1 MMNPFSIVIRF
12 AIILLSGIYVFEA
25 QWELPLL
32 LFTFVEIVPLGL
44 QLLDIG
50 RKQQYLVFGGL
61 MAFAYL
67 FDYQQNEKGSSHLD
81 NLVLGLSIPYLLAT
95 LWYSAPVFS
104 QLLRPARRVLSDWLR
119 VFALGYWITGAV
131 WAVMFLNDIQPLGFD
146 PVIVSLTAA
155 HFHMA
160 GFVLTVVVYQLL
172 KRNNTT
178 VNQWLAKGTLLGMPL
193 VALGITWTKLGGPV
207 EFEMLAA
214 LAFAVMAMT
223 VAWQQWRLGFQ
234 ADLPAGS
241 QWLFRLGAFSLIA
254 GMLLAAGYGLRF
266 VMPME
271 WFSIPNMKIWHG
283 SLNTLGF
290 GYLSLLGY
298 RTLMAD

>member
-12 AIILLSGIYVFEA
+12 AIILLSGIYVFES

-44 QLLDIG
+44 VLLDIG

-67 FDYQQNEKGSSHLD
+67 FDFQQNETGSTHLD

-95 LWYSAPVFS
+95 LWYSAPVFK
-104 QLLRPARRVLSDWLR
+104 QLARPADLGLSGWLR
-119 VFALGYWITGAV
+119 VFALGYWVTGAV

-160 GFVLTVVVYQLL
+160 GFVVTVVVYQLL
-172 KRNNTT
+172 KSNNTPM
-178 VNQWLAKGTLLGMPL
+178 NQWLAKGTLLGMPA

-207 EFEMLAA
+207 EFEMLTA
-214 LAFAVMAMT
+214 LAFAVMAIA
-223 VAWQQWRLGFQ
+223 VAGQQLRLGFQ
-234 ADLPAGS
+234 ADLPAGPK
-241 QWLFRLGAFSLIA
+241 WLLSLGAFSLIT

-266 VMPME
+266 VMPLE
-271 WFSIPNMKIWHG
+271 WLSIPNMKIWHG

-290 GYLSLLGY
+290 GYLSLVGY